1 MSWLGSFFNQVLYVQ
16 LSPQR
21 LMVRDPRSGRA
32 FDEVPKV
39 AIVRPPNAKAKIVG
53 IGAQAHMAGP
63 NVMVV
68 NPFAHPLSLLSDFTV
83 AEQLLK
89 EAVRRVHHE
98 RLFVLAPRFV
108 IHPQGDPEGG
118 FTQIE
123 IRALQELGLG
133 AGARTVEVWQGPAL
147 SDEELLSH
155 RFPAGGR
162 LLSA

>member
-21 LMVRDPRSGRA
+21 LMVRNPRSGRA
-32 FDEVPKV
+32 FDEEPKV
-39 AIVRPPNAKAKIVG
+39 AIFPPSGAKAKIVG

-63 NVMVV
+63 DAEVV
-68 NPFAHPLSLLSDFTV
+68 NPFAHPRTLLSDFTV
-83 AEQLLK
+83 AQQLLK
-89 EAVRRVHHE
+89 EAIRRVNHG
-98 RLFVLAPRFV
+98 RFFAPGPRIV
-108 IHPQGDPEGG
+108 IHPQVDPEGG

-123 IRALQELGLG
+123 IRALHELGLG
-133 AGARTVEVWQGPAL
+133 ASARAVEIWQGPAL

-162 LLSA
+162 VLSV